1 MAAGLGMNYLL
12 GWPVFWVLKPAD
24 CSWEMGVFFKSQHSE
39 QYMNTR
45 LTGVFPRH
53 LMAEFGG
60 ISEMEKISWRMSSS
74 KKEAFFHSGGYLV
87 VLIKRADL

>member
-39 QYMNTR
+39 QYMNT
-45 LTGVFPRH
+45 H
-53 LMAEFGG
+53 LVYSQD
-60 ISEMEKISWRMSSS
+60 I
-74 KKEAFFHSGGYLV
+74 
-87 VLIKRADL
+87 